1 MNTGELIRKIRKS
14 RMLSQR
20 DLAKLLNC
28 SPAAVAQL
36 EQRENCGVNILA
48 KAAEACGYKIEIKFS
63 LVAEEVTEFMLTNF

>member
-20 DLAKLLNC
+20 DLAKLLGI

-36 EQRENCGVNILA
+36 EGRENCGVETLV
-48 KAAEACGYKIEIKFS
+48 KAAKACGYKMEIKFT
-63 LVAEEVTEFMLTNF
+63 LVAEEVTEFTLTN